1 MVVISGHI
9 QIFKYF
15 VFVLAMILKAMM
27 MMMMIVMMIILM

>member
-27 MMMMIVMMIILM
+27 MMMIVMMIILM

>member
-9 QIFKYF
+9 QIFRYF

-27 MMMMIVMMIILM
+27 MMMIVMMIILM

>member
-15 VFVLAMILKAMM
+15 VFVLAMILEAMM
-27 MMMMIVMMIILM
+27 MMMIAMMIILM